1 MSILV
6 YLCLVQVVNLCY
18 YLFSLSSEPTS
29 EVCPLRR
36 PSLSSYLYLTS
47 STCPSSVSDVRSKI
61 TTLTCT
67 QLSSKYY
74 KIVVPSPYP
83 RFAPCVPVLGDSQS
97 FVVFCTIMV
106 VELSMQNKINKCQGL
121 TADFTAIH
129 TLDILCVLLVKGLSQ
144 CAYHWKIEKKT
155 ISISDHFQG
164 EECRHHL
171 SMCYIGMVGLLSHI
185 NPSRCPQAHNN

>member
-1 MSILV
+1 M
-6 YLCLVQVVNLCY
+6 
-18 YLFSLSSEPTS
+18 
-29 EVCPLRR
+29 
-36 PSLSSYLYLTS
+36 
-47 STCPSSVSDVRSKI
+47 SDVRSKI

-129 TLDILCVLLVKGLSQ
+129 TLDILCVLLVKGVSQ
-144 CAYHWKIEKKT
+144 CAYHWKIEKKPSQFLTTFRAKNVDTTCPCVISGWWAYSLTSILLVARRLT
-155 ISISDHFQG
+155 ITDMYR
-164 EECRHHL
+164 CR
-171 SMCYIGMVGLLSHI
+171 LLRSFI
-185 NPSRCPQAHNN
+185 PSVYVTFSQTQMN